1 MCESSQ
7 FRFYVGK
14 RLEIACREGGEV
26 VSDPRALP
34 YIEAESDALRAE
46 IIRLRARVAELEQL
60 VYVPGVMRCAKCK
73 CSLVTTILD
82 ANSGRF
88 AADSSPQTCPNGCG
102 PMWRKTEREAGNELI
117 DQMDRAIANV
127 RADERAKIVKT
138 LKIYLAAVEK
148 LQRSLSGHPTIDAGR
163 LGQSAWDL
171 KNVIAEIE
179 S

>member
-1 MCESSQ
+1 
-7 FRFYVGK
+7 
-14 RLEIACREGGEV
+14 

-46 IIRLRARVAELEQL
+46 IIRLRARVAELERL

-73 CSLVTTILD
+73 LSLVTTILD

-88 AADSSPQTCPNGCG
+88 AADNSPQTCPNGCG

-179 S
+179 SLPC

>member
-46 IIRLRARVAELEQL
+46 IIRLRARVAELERL

-73 CSLVTTILD
+73 CSLVTTALD
-82 ANSGRF
+82 ASSGRF
-88 AADSSPQTCPNGCG
+88 AADSSPQTCPN
-102 PMWRKTEREAGNELI
+102 
-117 DQMDRAIANV
+117 
-127 RADERAKIVKT
+127 
-138 LKIYLAAVEK
+138 
-148 LQRSLSGHPTIDAGR
+148 
-163 LGQSAWDL
+163 
-171 KNVIAEIE
+171 
-179 S
+179 